1 MAPGDHTFLDSW
13 LPEENKIY
21 RDSAEVDQVAAD
33 LSDQFSRYTLNG
45 KARTIKA
52 KIVSLI
58 GVVFIQRLSRHKEGI
73 GRRFSLA

>member
-1 MAPGDHTFLDSW
+1 MALGDHTFLDSW

-45 KARTIKA
+45 KARTIARQK
-52 KIVSLI
+52 
-58 GVVFIQRLSRHKEGI
+58 LSP
-73 GRRFSLA
+73 